1 MLSALWTEFLNI
13 AKDEAG
19 SRVVETWLK
28 ALALTQW
35 DARRQ
40 IVYLRAPNNFVKDWV
55 QQHYLELLKVNL
67 GRLLNV
73 SELELV
79 FTTASMST
87 ADMAET
93 VLSPLVTNLVA
104 TPVLESELGAAGA
117 AMSVPSTPGRSVRIL
132 ANQQRGSTSTPAN
145 KLALTV
151 TDHTTTP
158 TTGTAVALEASKA
171 PVARKK
177 SVGSGSSLPARLA
190 TPAVSSPVNSHYR
203 FENFVIGPNNT
214 LAHAA
219 AQAVA
224 QQPGTLYNPLFIYGN
239 SGLGKTHLLHAI
251 GNQIKVQH
259 PRATVL
265 YQTTDRFVSEF
276 ISAIRFNKVFAFKEK
291 YQAIDVLL
299 VDDIQFISN
308 KDQTQEAF
316 FHIFNALY
324 EAKKQIVF
332 SSDCYPRDIA
342 GLAERL
348 RSRLEW
354 GLVTDIYGPALETK
368 IAILKKK
375 AEQQQETLSDELADF
390 IATKAANNV
399 RELEGILVRVLA
411 FANLTQ
417 QPLSLELAQRVLGAL
432 PARGAEQQRAAV
444 VSPLERIAQAV
455 SQKFAYSV
463 AALQS
468 DDRSKEIAFV
478 RQLTMY
484 LMKQLTDKS
493 LREIGS
499 YLKRRDHTT
508 VSHAIDKINTRM
520 QVDQQVRQQVEQLLG
535 ELR

>member
-1 MLSALWTEFLNI
+1 MLNALWAEFLNL

-28 ALALTQW
+28 ALTFISW

-40 IVYLRAPNNFVKDWV
+40 IAQLGAPNNFIKDWV
-55 QQHYLELLKVNL
+55 QQHYLELIKINL

-73 SELELV
+73 SDLQLV
-79 FTTASMST
+79 FTTTNA
-87 ADMAET
+87 AELAPA
-93 VLSPLVTNLVA
+93 VIPA
-104 TPVLESELGAAGA
+104 TPLQLAPLATSSPASTTDTSAVPVL
-117 AMSVPSTPGRSVRIL
+117 
-132 ANQQRGSTSTPAN
+132 
-145 KLALTV
+145 
-151 TDHTTTP
+151 
-158 TTGTAVALEASKA
+158 
-171 PVARKK
+171 RKK
-177 SVGSGSSLPARLA
+177 KPVSAVPVPVRAAQTQLSSL
-190 TPAVSSPVNSHYR
+190 VNSTYR

-259 PRATVL
+259 PHATVL

-299 VDDIQFISN
+299 IDDIQFISN

-324 EAKKQIVF
+324 EAKKQVVF
-332 SSDCYPRDIA
+332 SSDCYPSDIT

-354 GLVTDIYGPALETK
+354 GLVTDIYVPARETK

-375 AEQQQETLSDELADF
+375 AEQHHEALNDELADF
-390 IATKAANNV
+390 IAGYPINNV

-411 FANLTQ
+411 FANLTHQ
-417 QPLSLELAQRVLGAL
+417 ALTLELAQRVLGAL
-432 PARGAEQQRAAV
+432 PSRPTTGIVAAT
-444 VSPLERIAQAV
+444 PLERIARLV
-455 SQKFAYSV
+455 SQKFTYDV

-478 RQLTMY
+478 RQVTMY

-493 LREIGS
+493 LREIGA

-508 VSHAIDKINTRM
+508 VSHAIEKIAARM
-520 QVDQQVRQQVEQLLG
+520 QADQQVRQQIEQLLS